1 MGRTLGRTAAFRA
14 LWRAVMAGQ
23 RGPGLW
29 VRLGAMPRMIWATIT
44 GRYDG
49 AWRLFLM
56 ALGMLYVVSPID
68 ALPELFLAF
77 VGLIDDAFVIAWI
90 AGAFLAETERFLAW
104 EEVAKAARSGTGTWP
119 PPGQTPPPGRT
130 SPLREDIVEG
140 EVV

>member
-1 MGRTLGRTAAFRA
+1 
-14 LWRAVMAGQ
+14 
-23 RGPGLW
+23 
-29 VRLGAMPRMIWATIT
+29 MPRMIWATIT

-90 AGAFLAETERFLAW
+90 AGAFLAETDRFLEW
-104 EEVAKAARSGTGTWP
+104 ELAFKASRGGGGSRPTAPHQP
-119 PPGQTPPPGRT
+119 PPVRP
-130 SPLREDIVEG
+130 DVIDG